1 MDSETLH
8 LDGFRDSTFRIG
20 VFFRIS
26 LHKNR
31 NLMDFCENT
40 IFSFYF
46 VYFSLS
52 KYVTTFYI
60 RGIRDGWP
68 FSEMGSLLFILEFVD
83 HMPFICSN
91 SATYFVI
98 LE

>member
-8 LDGFRDSTFRIG
+8 LESVYFSA
-20 VFFRIS
+20 
-26 LHKNR
+26 
-31 NLMDFCENT
+31 FCFIKTET
-40 IFSFYF
+40 SWIFVKTQFFSFYF
-46 VYFSLS
+46 IYFSLS

-68 FSEMGSLLFILEFVD
+68 FSEMGSLLFIFEFVD